1 MDREGLP
8 RFPTPEK
15 IVAAHNLRGRGCD
28 MYSLVDHVTLGDLPR
43 CSIKRRLSPIL
54 GAEVFAGAACVLP

>member
-15 IVAAHNLRGRGCD
+15 IVATHNWRGRGWD
-28 MYSLVDHVTLGDLPR
+28 MYSLVDHVPIGDLPR
-43 CSIKRRLSPIL
+43 CNIKRRLSPIL
-54 GAEVFAGAACVLP
+54 GAKVFAVAACVLH